1 MTIRLL
7 RATCLALV
15 LGVGTATAAP
25 PTAPQL
31 SPSQAARAEAIDQN
45 LRCPLCDTGEP
56 IADSRADISVKMR
69 ESVREQIA
77 AGKTDSEIYTYFA
90 VRYGQF
96 VLLDPP
102 KTGRNLLLWGAP
114 LLALVGGGA
123 VWWNAVRRRK
133 GAAAPAEADDAP
145 FDPYLDQVRRDTGGR
160 A

>member
-1 MTIRLL
+1 MTMPSL
-7 RATCLALV
+7 RALCLAAL
-15 LGVGTATAAP
+15 LGFGSGAAAP
-25 PTAPQL
+25 TTPPQL
-31 SPSQAARAEAIDQN
+31 SPSQAARAEAIDLN

-56 IADSRADISVKMR
+56 IADSRADIAVKMR

-77 AGKTDSEIYTYFA
+77 AGKSDSEIYTYFS

-102 KTGRNLLLWGAP
+102 KSGRNLLLWGAP

-123 VWWNAVRRRK
+123 VWWGAVRRRK
-133 GAAAPAEADDAP
+133 NSGTASESDDAP
-145 FDPYLDQVRRDTGGR
+145 FDPYLDQVRRETGSR